1 MMSDIPTINKL
12 KSLIN
17 KHLGYAEQEIYDA
30 IDEFNNSRVEFAKF
44 HVESALKAAHLKH
57 QLPIEDLEFTMEAYP
72 LTNIK

>member
-1 MMSDIPTINKL
+1 MSNIQTVDEL

-17 KHLGYAEQEIYDA
+17 KHVGYAEQEIYDA

-44 HVESALKAAHLKH
+44 HVKEALKAAHLKH
-57 QLPIEDLEFTMEAYP
+57 QLPIEDLKFTMEAYP